1 MSVLH
6 QEIRIFVPCNE
17 NEIIG
22 KKNHEGQR
30 WGRKKNEVLCF
41 PGIARMLEVL
51 WPMWWSQNRPQT
63 STVEQHYGRDS
74 SKRINWLWEYWM
86 YRTYSFTPKAV
97 RHPCLCFRE
106 CVKSE
111 NNCKWL
117 KQRSGSLGV
126 IGISCWL
133 FLSCLLHVVEKVVWS
148 WSQKGNNRELCFRKT

>member
-63 STVEQHYGRDS
+63 STV
-74 SKRINWLWEYWM
+74 
-86 YRTYSFTPKAV
+86 
-97 RHPCLCFRE
+97 
-106 CVKSE
+106 
-111 NNCKWL
+111 
-117 KQRSGSLGV
+117 GSIMEGTL
-126 IGISCWL
+126 
-133 FLSCLLHVVEKVVWS
+133 
-148 WSQKGNNRELCFRKT
+148 QKGLIDCENTGCTGLTVLLLKLCTIHAYVLGNV